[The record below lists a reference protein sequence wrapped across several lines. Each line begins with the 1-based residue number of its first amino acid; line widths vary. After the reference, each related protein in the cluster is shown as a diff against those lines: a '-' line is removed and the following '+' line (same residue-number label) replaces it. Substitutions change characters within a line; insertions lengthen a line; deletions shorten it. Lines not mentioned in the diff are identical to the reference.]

1 MMKFLSLVA
10 LAIFGTV
17 LMIYAVVEHE
27 PPAFFAYA
35 FGILTGLCW
44 AGIVGLIWLR
54 HECRNDACDN
64 YGGDINGSD

>member
-27 PPAFFAYA
+27 PPAFIAYA

-44 AGIVGLIWLR
+44 SGLVGLYWLR
-54 HECRNDACDN
+54 REYRNDACDN
-64 YGGDINGSD
+64 YDGDINGSD

>member
-10 LAIFGTV
+10 LAIFGTA
-17 LMIYAVVEHE
+17 LLIYSVVFYE
-27 PPAFFAYA
+27 PPAFIAYA

-44 AGIVGLIWLR
+44 SGLVGLIWLR
-54 HECRNDACDN
+54 HEYRNDACDN

>member
-27 PPAFFAYA
+27 PPAFIAYA

-44 AGIVGLIWLR
+44 SGLVGLYWLR
-54 HECRNDACDN
+54 QKLADNGEFERSNRHE
-64 YGGDINGSD
+64 